1 MSNDLARITEE
12 IKLAV
17 AARAGEALH
26 HISPEGRRQRQRQR
40 ERRRKAML
48 RTLSRMM
55 WAALAIAIAAIGWG
69 ILIAPLGIMG
79 VVAAAATI
87 MLAWIAII
95 SLATV
100 EPAATPQALATS
112 DLPLLP
118 QRTEEW
124 LVRQRPALPAP
135 AVRMVDSIN
144 LQLEALSPQL
154 QGIDPTTPVAGEF
167 RKLVSEELPELIQG
181 YQKVPAAMRGQARGG
196 EAPDKHLVEGLSIV
210 KSELERM
217 TSQLASG
224 DLDRLATQN
233 RYLELKYRGAGDE
246 PA

>member
-1 MSNDLARITEE
+1 MSDDLARITEE

-26 HISPEGRRQRQRQR
+26 HLSPEGRRQRQRQR
-40 ERRRKAML
+40 ERRKKAAL

-55 WAALAIAIAAIGWG
+55 WAALAIAVAAIGWG
-69 ILIAPLGIMG
+69 IVIAPLGIMG
-79 VVAAAATI
+79 VVAAAAAI

-95 SLATV
+95 SLSQAV
-100 EPAATPQALATS
+100 PDATPQVLATS

-124 LVRQRPALPAP
+124 LAHQRPALPAP
-135 AVRMVDSIN
+135 AVRLVDSIN

-154 QGIDPTTPVAGEF
+154 RTIDPNTPVAGEF
-167 RKLVSEELPELIQG
+167 RKLVAEELPELIQG
-181 YQKVPAAMRGQARGG
+181 YQKVPAAMRGRAHGG
-196 EAPDKHLVEGLSIV
+196 TAPDAQLVEGLSIV
-210 KSELERM
+210 KSELDRM
-217 TSQLASG
+217 SGQLASG

-233 RYLELKYRGAGDE
+233 RYLELKYRGPGDE